1 MKMKTEEKLRTPN
14 CIAYR
19 QSLKNEG
26 RDRFF
31 GQLDLLKSSGVP
43 TDVHGFVGFYKVSP
57 QLYYSKLKRYGKSH
71 L

>member
-1 MKMKTEEKLRTPN
+1 MKMKTNEKLRTPN

-19 QSLKNEG
+19 QRLKNDGQE
-26 RDRFF
+26 RFF
-31 GQLDLLKSSGVP
+31 EQLEGLKTRGIP